1 MNDTAHH
8 RRSATR
14 ILAIAGLGVGLL
26 LLVLWSSGAL
36 AGIEAWAADRQ
47 REAQTLMAGALRQ
60 LRAGQPGAT
69 GTLLAICFGYGFV
82 HAVGPGHGKILID
95 GYGYGTQVPM
105 GRLAMLALL
114 SSLAQAGTAVALV
127 WGGIALLDLSREA
140 LTGLTED
147 SMADISAVMIA
158 LVGLWLALR
167 GARLILRTAQGGHHH
182 DHHMHH
188 HDHMHD
194 HEHGHDHQHA
204 ADCGCGHA
212 HGPTADEVLAT
223 RSLRDAV
230 MLIAGIA
237 ARPCTGALFLLILTW
252 RMDVFTIGVAGAMAM
267 GFGTASVTLLVA
279 AMSVWARRGSLAL
292 LPETGPLAALGRWL
306 PGAMQL
312 AAGCLIAVAAI
323 ALVL

>member
-1 MNDTAHH
+1 MSDTAHP
-8 RRSATR
+8 RRGATH

-69 GTLLAICFGYGFV
+69 GTLLAICFGYGLV
-82 HAVGPGHGKILID
+82 HAVGPGHGKILIG

-147 SMADISAVMIA
+147 SMADISALMIA
-158 LVGLWLALR
+158 LVGLWLAFR
-167 GARLILRTAQGGHHH
+167 GARLILRTAQGGQHH
-182 DHHMHH
+182 DL
-188 HDHMHD
+188 HMHD

-204 ADCGCGHA
+204 ADCGCRHA
-212 HGPTADEVLAT
+212 HGPTAEEVMAT

-267 GFGTASVTLLVA
+267 GLGTASVTLLVA

-292 LPETGPLAALGRWL
+292 LPASGPLAALGRWL

>member
-1 MNDTAHH
+1 MSDTAHP
-8 RRSATR
+8 RRSATH

-36 AGIEAWAADRQ
+36 AGIEVWAADRQ

-82 HAVGPGHGKILID
+82 HAVGPGHGKILIG

-147 SMADISAVMIA
+147 SMADISALMIA
-158 LVGLWLALR
+158 LVGLWLAFR
-167 GARLILRTAQGGHHH
+167 GARLILRTAQGGQHH
-182 DHHMHH
+182 DH
-188 HDHMHD
+188 HMHD

-212 HGPTADEVLAT
+212 HGPTAEEVMAT

-267 GFGTASVTLLVA
+267 GLGTASVTLLVA

-292 LPETGPLAALGRWL
+292 LPASGPLAALGRWL